1 MDKFRLKIDY
11 KFYTLNGEEDQ
22 SEGTIVSWTEIV
34 CIHVSRHNGFSTKS
48 KIIRYLDFVLTMCS
62 AHCILTG

>member
-1 MDKFRLKIDY
+1 MDKFRLKIDV

-34 CIHVSRHNGFSTKS
+34 CIHVSRHNGFSTKN
-48 KIIRYLDFVLTMCS
+48 KIIR
-62 AHCILTG
+62 